1 MIGWVLLAVL
11 AQPAE
16 LELVWAGPPGCPSQ
30 ADLELKV
37 ADLVGRPITVGPG
50 AAWSVQAAV
59 TLRAGGYRSELTMR
73 TADGEELRTL
83 QAPACESLADAVAVI
98 VALALDSDPGWDPK
112 PPAPPDPQVT
122 STPTTTPARLRV
134 VRPRPR
140 PPSRPARAPWYRPL
154 TYTAEVSA
162 TALGALPDP
171 GLGVSVFTG
180 LRAGP
185 LGAQVGALVRRSG
198 LAQVVAGQTVQAQSV
213 AAGLRLCAEVVRAAP
228 WGAEICAA
236 AELGQLRLEG
246 RGRAQGS
253 AWVPWAQV
261 ALEPTGVFDL
271 TNNFR
276 GFLRLQ
282 MWLSAAR
289 PPGNLD
295 LETGTIQGFVVPRVS
310 VGAAFGLRADFLMT
324 D

>member
-16 LELVWAGPPGCPSQ
+16 LELVWAGPKGCPSQ

-50 AAWSVQAAV
+50 ASWSVQAAV
-59 TLRAGGYRSELTMR
+59 TFEAGGYLGELTMR
-73 TADGEELRTL
+73 TADGQELRRL
-83 QAPACESLADAVAVI
+83 QAPACEALADAVAVI
-98 VALALDSDPGWDPK
+98 VALALDSDPGWQAELPTAQDP
-112 PPAPPDPQVT
+112 AVT
-122 STPTTTPARLRV
+122 STPTTAPARPRV

-140 PPSRPARAPWYRPL
+140 TPSRRATSPWYRPL
-154 TYTAEVSA
+154 AYTTEISG
-162 TALGALPDP
+162 TAQTALPDP
-171 GLGVSVFTG
+171 GVGVSLFTG
-180 LRAGP
+180 LRAGR
-185 LGAQVGALVRRSG
+185 LRVQVGAAVRRSG

-213 AAGLRLCAEVVRAAP
+213 AAGLRVCTEVARAAP

-236 AELGQLRLEG
+236 GELGQLRLEA

-253 AWVPWAQV
+253 VWVPWAQV
-261 ALEPTGVFDL
+261 GLEPTGIVDF
-271 TNNFR
+271 TNNLK

-282 MWLSAAR
+282 LWLSAAR
-289 PPGNLD
+289 PPGNLR
-295 LETGTIQGFVVPRVS
+295 LQTGTIEGFVVPRIS
-310 VGAAFGLRADFLMT
+310 AGAAFGLRADFFMT